1 MDKSKKTNM
10 IKQVPFSTFTCPFLS
25 SLYCNQ
31 LDTYQDHSTD
41 RSDSKSYSIH
51 SEKLNVTYLVSVLN
65 HFMPY

>member
-10 IKQVPFSTFTCPFLS
+10 IKQVTFSTFTYLFLS
-25 SLYCNQ
+25 SLYCDQ
-31 LDTYQDHSTD
+31 LDTRQDHSTN

-51 SEKLNVTYLVSVLN
+51 SEKMNVTYLVSILN